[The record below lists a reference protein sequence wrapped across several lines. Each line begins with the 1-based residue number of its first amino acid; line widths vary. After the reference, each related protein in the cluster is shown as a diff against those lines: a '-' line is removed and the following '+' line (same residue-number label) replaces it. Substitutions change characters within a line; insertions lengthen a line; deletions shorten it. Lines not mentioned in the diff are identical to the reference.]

1 MNPNGAQ
8 NYLRTKVLTATPEQL
23 QLMLF
28 DGAVRF
34 ADQGRA
40 ALVEKNFEQVFLNFS
55 RAQKIVN
62 QLICALKRDVDPE
75 LCDRLSGIYKYV
87 YRKLVEASVDHVL
100 ASAEEAISLLNYQR
114 ETWVMLMEKL
124 GKQKATAAAK
134 GMDIPSP
141 DARMEASISMQG

>member
-34 ADQGRA
+34 ADQGRE

-62 QLICALKRDVDPE
+62 QLICALNRDVDPE
-75 LCDRLSGIYKYV
+75 LCDRLAGIYKYV
-87 YRKLVEASVDHVL
+87 YRKLVEASVEHKL
-100 ASAEEAISLLNYQR
+100 ASAEEAISLLNFQR